1 MCPRTSSFDYNSYQI
16 LAPDRQSAHLLARG
30 DKDRVGHRRAD
41 QRGSGFAKSSRSF
54 MVLHQMYVKFRSV
67 LDLSTG

>member
-1 MCPRTSSFDYNSYQI
+1 MVNSYQI

-54 MVLHQMYVKFRSV
+54 MILQQMYVNFRSV